1 METLSAKQQQVA
13 LLMSSGEGVS
23 AVAEASGI
31 SRVTVHQWLKED
43 DAFNA
48 YLNGLK
54 LEIINSGMATI
65 QSSVTMAIQTITTM
79 MVESGSD
86 AVRLNCAK
94 EILNRAGISQANPI
108 GSDDLATLQL
118 TRSLGSFG

>member
-23 AVAEASGI
+23 AVAEA
-31 SRVTVHQWLKED
+31 
-43 DAFNA
+43 

-65 QSSVTMAIQTITTM
+65 QSSVTLAIQTITTM

-118 TRSLGSFG
+118 TRSLGSFE

>member
-1 METLSAKQQQVA
+1 MAAQACLPFLE
-13 LLMSSGEGVS
+13 
-23 AVAEASGI
+23 AEAKARQKLAGESTH
-31 SRVTVHQWLKED
+31 SNQYKNVQLVPELAQAAVTPE
-43 DAFNA
+43 NP
-48 YLNGLK
+48 
-54 LEIINSGMATI
+54 
-65 QSSVTMAIQTITTM
+65 TMLPKNNIKSANTTM